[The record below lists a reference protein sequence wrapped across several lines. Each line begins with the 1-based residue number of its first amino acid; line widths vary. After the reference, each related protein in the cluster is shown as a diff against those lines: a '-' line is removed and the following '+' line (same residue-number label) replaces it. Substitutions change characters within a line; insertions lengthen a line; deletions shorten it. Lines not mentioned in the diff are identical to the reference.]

1 MLNGIKLFWNVCMRI
16 VAAFTAS
23 ALGVIGA
30 GAVAH
35 ISTLKAMSVAG
46 LTACA
51 TVVEKLARGFMDDG
65 KLSMDEINAAFA
77 AVDTQ
82 ATTAADLQVQARQQG
97 TDLTVSAADGTI
109 TPAATDAP
117 AAVESAP
124 EAPAAAAPEA
134 PAAPAPEAPAAPVA
148 APAAPAAPVNDPNY
162 N

>member
-1 MLNGIKLFWNVCMRI
+1 MRI

-30 GAVAH
+30 GAIAH
-35 ISTLKAMSVAG
+35 ISTLKAMTVAG

-65 KLSMDEINAAFA
+65 KLSLDEINAAFA

-97 TDLTVSAADGTI
+97 ADLTVSAADGSI
-109 TPAATDAP
+109 AP
-117 AAVESAP
+117 VAP
-124 EAPAAAAPEA
+124 
-134 PAAPAPEAPAAPVA
+134 APVA
-148 APAAPAAPVNDPNY
+148 APAAPAAPAPAEDAAAEVIDPNY

>member
-1 MLNGIKLFWNVCMRI
+1 MKKIFDTYKLFFNVLMRI

-30 GAVAH
+30 GAIAH
-35 ISTLKAMSVAG
+35 ISTLKAMTVAG

-97 TDLTVSAADGTI
+97 ADLTVSATDGSI
-109 TPAATDAP
+109 
-117 AAVESAP
+117 
-124 EAPAAAAPEA
+124 
-134 PAAPAPEAPAAPVA
+134 APVTS
-148 APAAPAAPVNDPNY
+148 PAAPAAPVADATPAAPAASAAPAVVDPNY